1 MISEGLDH
9 YVERYV
15 LPILR
20 TRRVWRL
27 QELYSLLDS
36 LRLPPREIL
45 EYLVEKNYIRLVG
58 VLTYVEG
65 A

>member
-1 MISEGLDH
+1 MISEGMEY

-27 QELYSLLDS
+27 QDLVKLLDS
-36 LRLPPREIL
+36 LRLPPKEVM
-45 EYLVEKNYIRLVG
+45 EYLTESGRIRVVG
-58 VLTYVEG
+58 VVAYVE
-65 A
+65 